1 MELIVYK
8 HLYNFFH
15 SNNLIYKLQSGFL
28 SGHSSGFQLID
39 IVNQSQSLGSKQY
52 KCIVFC
58 DISKAFD
65 RVWHKGLLFKLGQG
79 GIKGVLLKWIS
90 TYLSERSQRVFL
102 GSSISD
108 SKMLSAG
115 VPQGSVLGP
124 LIMLM
129 IS

>member
-1 MELIVYK
+1 MERVVYK

-28 SGHSSGFQLID
+28 SGHSSVFQLID
-39 IVNQSQSLGSKQY
+39 IYYQICQSFDSKQY
-52 KCIVFC
+52 TCMVFC

-65 RVWHKGLLFKLGQG
+65 RVWHKGLLFKLEQNC
-79 GIKGVLLKWIS
+79 IKGDLLKLIS
-90 TYLSERSQRVFL
+90 NYLSERIQRVYV

-115 VPQGSVLGP
+115 VPQGSILGP
-124 LIMLM
+124 LLFLI
-129 IS
+129 